1 MRLDDGMIQS
11 YSQID
16 ADSIMTV
23 SFITALC
30 VNIVLLY
37 SVAAHSQNHF
47 ETNQLQRQQYLDAK
61 AALKSGNVRDYRAL
75 KQQLAGYSLLPYLDY
90 QELNKKLNTYPYSD
104 VDRFLDAHQ
113 NTYLGSLL
121 LRKWLSQLAASK
133 RWQEYRSYFSA
144 KLTSVTHRCLFIW
157 SRLQTGDSSAL
168 KDVEPLWN
176 VGKSQPDT
184 CDAVFKQWQKAGYLT
199 ETLVWDRY
207 VKASLRNNARLKRYL
222 KRLMLANT
230 RSLANDFQTLLN
242 NPSLLEEIDDYGNDS
257 PHMKSMVFHSL
268 VKYVRT
274 NPNNAWELWK
284 DYDSLYG
291 FSETQA
297 NEFIYKLAKRHA
309 FDRQTR
315 KAQKYLGKLTEE
327 QSITVNELVIR
338 EELKKGDWRE
348 VDRWIAKLP
357 EKQKLSERWQYWQ
370 ARTFETLGKSKG
382 LYLPIYE
389 SLAQTRSF
397 YGFLSSDYL
406 SQKYSLQNSPT
417 IVQQETRKALESNPA
432 ILRARELF
440 FLNKLNGARQEW
452 AYATRNTETPLTPE
466 AHQAAATL
474 AFEWGWHRKS
484 IESMA
489 AASAW
494 DDLSIRFPVAHE
506 TIIQQQA
513 KQTNLPATLLFAIA
527 RQESAW
533 ETDARSSAGAMGLM
547 QIMPRTAKETA
558 RKAGISHS
566 RNDLFEPEHNI
577 ILGSRYISELLGKYD
592 NNRVPAIAAYNAGP
606 YRVNRWL
613 KETDNQLPYDIW
625 IEVIPFGET
634 RKYVQ
639 NVLSYAVVY
648 AYQTGAGSTLLTQV
662 EINRPL

>member
-1 MRLDDGMIQS
+1 MTARLI
-11 YSQID
+11 IVFC
-16 ADSIMTV
+16 A
-23 SFITALC
+23 
-30 VNIVLLY
+30 NIVLFY
-37 SVAAHSQNHF
+37 SLAGHSQDHF
-47 ETNQLQRQQYLDAK
+47 QTNQLQRQQYLDAK
-61 AALKSGNVRDYRAL
+61 VAIETGNVRDYRVL
-75 KQQLAGYSLLPYLDY
+75 KQQLAGYSLLPYLEY

-104 VDRFLDAHQ
+104 VDKFLEANKD
-113 NTYLGSLL
+113 TYLGRLL
-121 LRKWLSQLAASK
+121 LRNWLSQLAASK
-133 RWQEYRSYFSA
+133 RWHEYRSYFSA
-144 KLTSVTHRCLFIW
+144 KLTSSTHRCLFIW
-157 SRLQTGDSSAL
+157 SRLQTGDNSAL
-168 KDVEPLWN
+168 KEVKSLWN
-176 VGKSQPDT
+176 VGKSQPDE
-184 CDAVFKQWQKAGYLT
+184 CDPIFEQWQQAGYLT
-199 ETLVWDRY
+199 EALVWDRY
-207 VKASLRNNARLKRYL
+207 IKASLRNNATLKRYL
-222 KRLMLANT
+222 KRLMTANT
-230 RSLANDFQTLLN
+230 RTLADKFQQLLS
-242 NPSLLEEIDDYGNDS
+242 NPSRLETTDNYGNNS
-257 PHMKSMVFHSL
+257 PFMKSMVFHGL
-268 VKYVRT
+268 TKYIRA
-274 NPNNAWELWK
+274 NSNKAWRLWK
-284 DYDSLYG
+284 DYDSLYA
-291 FSETQA
+291 FSETQTNA
-297 NEFIYKLAKRHA
+297 FIYKLAKRHA
-309 FDRQTR
+309 FDGRSTKVQP
-315 KAQKYLGKLTEE
+315 YIDKLTEE
-327 QSITVNELVIR
+327 QSIRVNEIVIR

-357 EKQKLSERWQYWQ
+357 ENQKLSERWQYWQ
-370 ARTFETLGKSKG
+370 ARTFEMLGKSKE

-406 SQKYSLQNSPT
+406 DQKYSLQNSPT
-417 IVQQETRKALESNPA
+417 IVQQAIRRTVETNPA

-440 FLNKLNGARQEW
+440 FLNKLNDARQEW
-452 AYATRNTETPLTPE
+452 AYATGNTDTPLTPE
-466 AHQAAATL
+466 AHQAAAML

-558 RKAGISHS
+558 RKAGISH
-566 RNDLFEPEHNI
+566 RRDDLFEPEHNI
-577 ILGSRYISELLGKYD
+577 ILGSRYIGELLKKYD

-606 YRVNRWL
+606 HRVNRWL
-613 KETDNQLPYDIW
+613 EETGNQLPYDVW